1 MSSGE
6 AGERRTRGC
15 WEGRTHVC
23 VVERVSELDSVAG
36 CGLEVDL
43 VLCDELGAVEVVLLR
58 NEGLGSNEDVRV
70 RVGDP
75 DDNLSRLSPTH

>member
-23 VVERVSELDSVAG
+23 VVERVSELESVAG

-43 VLCDELGAVEVVLLR
+43 VLCDELGAVKVVLLR

-70 RVGDP
+70 RVDDS
-75 DDNLSRLSPTH
+75 DDNLSRPSPTH